1 MHPKLRLAVA
11 TALALSLTGCA
22 AGPALPK
29 FRAGAPVEVE
39 KRRLR
44 DRVYKQDGQAV
55 DPRSLLAALEGSEA
69 SRAGARSARRW
80 ATGASALLVLGGAA
94 ALGYLAV
101 HDEDAGWAV
110 ASAAGGASVLSVFAG
125 RVADDRLE
133 RAVRSY
139 NGALPPPT
147 ALVIPWAGTIRG
159 SQDRCLAAGV
169 AVRF

>member
-11 TALALSLTGCA
+11 AALSLSLTGCVA
-22 AGPALPK
+22 RPALPK

-39 KRRLR
+39 KRRLH
-44 DRVYKQDGQAV
+44 DRVYRQHGQEV
-55 DPRSLLAALEGSEA
+55 DLSSLLSALEGSEA
-69 SRAGARSARRW
+69 SRADARSARRW
-80 ATGASALLVLGGAA
+80 ATGASALFVLGGAA

-110 ASAAGGASVLSVFAG
+110 AGAGVGAAVGSVVAG

-139 NGALPPPT
+139 NGALAPPT
-147 ALVIPWAGTIRG
+147 ALVVPWAGTIRG
-159 SQDRCLAAGV
+159 AQDRCVAAGV
-169 AVRF
+169 ALRF